1 MEPSGRIS
9 PLLRM
14 QEHIPPPAERAGRRR
29 RAASP
34 PSRATSPEERPQ
46 QQDSWVPDQPVR
58 ADSINAT
65 GPGGFGVCGV
75 CGTAVPL
82 REVNLCTAARA
93 RVCDAVVR
101 RRRRRPAGS
110 PMVGRQSSWRTGCGL
125 AVGGRWW
132 LLIC

>member
-65 GPGGFGVCGV
+65 GPGGFWRVWRLWHC
-75 CGTAVPL
+75 C
-82 REVNLCTAARA
+82 AAEGGQSLHGRSRA
-93 RVCDAVVR
+93 RV
-101 RRRRRPAGS
+101 
-110 PMVGRQSSWRTGCGL
+110 
-125 AVGGRWW
+125 
-132 LLIC
+132 